1 MNLDCIVFPSPNP
14 TYTHDNIERGELLY
28 IPKSTTINSERTV
41 DTVSHSSNINN
52 NNSSSSN
59 CSNSNDINNKIK
71 YIPCLLVRA
80 NQSALSNQKYALF
93 FHGNAEDINLSYEML
108 NHIRFTLNI
117 NVIAPEFPGYGIYH
131 GYPKEEQLF
140 QDSLSVYDY
149 MTKQLGIPASNIIV
163 FGRSIGTSIAT
174 YLASQRT
181 ATALVLISPPLSIRY
196 VVRDMLGKFISYTVC
211 DRFKNYK
218 FIEDVQCPILI
229 IHGQS
234 DSLIKYYHAT
244 ELYNRAKAPCE
255 LILPENMEHNEF
267 DFYHEF
273 SEPLLDF
280 LSRNAIFANTEK
292 CNLEFPLSLFE
303 APEEFKVQ
311 PKNWNCLTWFLQKL
325 NFN

>member
-14 TYTHDNIERGELLY
+14 TYAYDNIQRGELLY
-28 IPKSTTINSERTV
+28 IPKSTTLNSDRTV
-41 DTVSHSSNINN
+41 DTDNN
-52 NNSSSSN
+52 NNE
-59 CSNSNDINNKIK
+59 INNQTK

-80 NQSALSNQKYALF
+80 NQSSQRPKYAIF

-117 NVIAPEFPGYGIYH
+117 NVIAPEFPGYGIYR

-140 QDSLSVYDY
+140 QDSLSVFDY
-149 MTKQLGIPASNIIV
+149 MTKQLNIPASNIII

-218 FIEDVQCPILI
+218 LIEDVQFPILI

-280 LSRNAIFANTEK
+280 LSRNAIFANTEECK
-292 CNLEFPLSLFE
+292 TEFPLCLFE
-303 APEEFKVQ
+303 APDEFKE
-311 PKNWNCLTWFLQKL
+311 PAKNWNCLTWFLQKL